1 MLYAST
7 EEPVARYFW
16 VHGHIK
22 RQQRSNLEVRPL
34 RNDLEVGTA
43 LEGAASLITE
53 ADLVNP
59 RKVSR
64 HY

>member
-1 MLYAST
+1 MILS
-7 EEPVARYFW
+7 
-16 VHGHIK
+16 K
-22 RQQRSNLEVRPL
+22 RTTTGLW
-34 RNDLEVGTA
+34 RNDMEVDTA

-64 HY
+64 L